1 MTIRIS
7 TTAILVQPP
16 RSVDSSRYSIT
27 TARAVAITI
36 EGEDIEFDLKFF
48 YDSQS
53 NENTIPDAFYENEGI
68 RFTGNFAGIINNVL
82 QINVQQ
88 AHSVGMSPTL
98 SRHSVEI
105 NVNGRIISPPKEVT
119 ATIGSVPTLDS
130 VEPDDDNPLSEPT
143 LPSEVAFI
151 MFRITAT
158 QWTSLPRNDGVAG
171 STGKTIPFEFTL
183 RHEAQHRLASR
194 TKYLTLNQNVNV
206 LGLLEFINSKL
217 YIQLTDIVRISTNA
231 NNHSQ
236 SSSSSETASRQSPQH
251 DINNPPARISTSRAL
266 AAQLDSADAKT
277 SSPNQDSPKR
287 PRTKKTVN
295 LPNPSLTENDSTAST
310 NNLTTKRKQIVV
322 EDISSSEE
330 STKMLTPKRRNLRSS
345 QQKNHTQD
353 TGNVNI
359 LSVTPDI
366 KMVGGIPQQD
376 VTNSYLTV
384 RVAKLR
390 HHATAVLPVRQF
402 SFI

>member
-7 TTAILVQPP
+7 TTATLVQPP
-16 RSVDSSRYSIT
+16 RSIDSSRYSIT
-27 TARAVAITI
+27 TARAVAITF

-119 ATIGSVPTLDS
+119 TTIGSVATFDS

-151 MFRITAT
+151 MFRLTAT

-171 STGKTIPFEFTL
+171 STGKTIPFEFIL

-236 SSSSSETASRQSPQH
+236 SSSSSETASRQSPQR
-251 DINNPPARISTSRAL
+251 DITNPPPRISTSRAL

-277 SSPNQDSPKR
+277 SSPSQDSPKR

-330 STKMLTPKRRNLRSS
+330 STKLLTPKRRNLRSS

-353 TGNVNI
+353 TGNVNV

-376 VTNSYLTV
+376 VTNSHLTV

-402 SFI
+402 SFL